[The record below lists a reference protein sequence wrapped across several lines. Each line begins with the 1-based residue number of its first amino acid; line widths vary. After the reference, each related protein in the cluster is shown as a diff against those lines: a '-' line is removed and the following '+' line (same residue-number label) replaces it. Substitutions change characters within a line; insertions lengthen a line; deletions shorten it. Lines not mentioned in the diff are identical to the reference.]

1 MSERNIDTLEFIKKE
16 TAGRI
21 LSVDFGDTRTGLAVS
36 DISRY
41 LASGIGYVSPGGIV
55 KTADKVAEVAKEQR
69 ASAIVVGLP
78 KNMDG
83 SEGFR
88 AERVREFADLLR
100 ERLELP
106 VVMFDERMTTMAAS
120 RFLNETGTRGAKR
133 KTVVDTLSAQIILQN
148 ALDRLKYI

>member
-16 TAGRI
+16 TSGRI

-55 KTADKVAEVAKEQR
+55 KTADKVAEVAGEQK
-69 ASAIVVGLP
+69 ASAVIVGLP

-100 ERLELP
+100 ERLDIP

-148 ALDRLKYI
+148 AIDRLKYI